1 MPAGDAC
8 QYHLTTADAPGAV
21 AIIQIHGR
29 GAAAITE
36 RLTGRRPDRRCRLV
50 RFADIDEGLA
60 WALRDD
66 WVQWMPHGGLR
77 VVQKLTERLRDSG
90 ARPVDDV
97 APATIY
103 PEAATPLEAEML
115 AAIAR
120 AASPAAID
128 RLLAQP
134 AIWKT
139 VPDTVSAET
148 VSGTV
153 ILDSPLDH
161 LVDPPT
167 IALVGRAN
175 VGKSTLTNFV
185 TGRATSIT
193 ADLPGTTRDW
203 VGGLAML
210 ATPIGELC
218 VRWLD
223 TPGLRGA
230 ADPIERRA
238 IELARPLIKS
248 ADLLIAV
255 ADFDRSWPH
264 AAALP
269 RRPDLRV
276 INKADRL
283 AAPPPAEVIATV
295 ATTGEGIDDLARAV
309 ADRLGL
315 LDVPPDQPWAFCPA
329 LKDAVVADDI
339 ESIRRLAARR

>member
-1 MPAGDAC
+1 MPADDAC
-8 QYHLTTADAPGAV
+8 QYHVTTADSPGAV
-21 AIIQIHGR
+21 AIIQLHGPD
-29 GAAAITE
+29 AAAITE
-36 RLTGRRPDRRCRLV
+36 QLTGRRPDHRCRLV
-50 RFADIDEGLA
+50 RFADIDEGLT

-77 VVQKLTERLRDSG
+77 VVRKLTERLRGRG
-90 ARPVDDV
+90 ARRVDEMD
-97 APATIY
+97 PRATY
-103 PEAATPLEAEML
+103 PEAATMLEAEML
-115 AAIAR
+115 ATLAR

-134 AIWKT
+134 NIWKT
-139 VPDTVSAET
+139 V
-148 VSGTV
+148 SGAVLST
-153 ILDSPLDH
+153 SPLDH
-161 LVDPPT
+161 LVDPPM

-223 TPGLRGA
+223 TPGLRDA
-230 ADPIERRA
+230 ADPIECRA
-238 IELARPLIKS
+238 IELARPLIEA

-255 ADFDRSWPH
+255 ADPEQPWPD

-269 RRPDLRV
+269 RPPDLFV

-283 AAPPPAEVIATV
+283 AGPPLPGAVATI
-295 ATTGEGIDDLARAV
+295 ATTGDGIDELARMI

-315 LDVPPDQPWAFCPA
+315 LHIPPDQPWAFCPSLKAA
-329 LKDAVVADDI
+329 LRHGNAGPL
-339 ESIRRLAARR
+339 R